1 MNDIFQIEAPATRA
15 ISLWQPWAQWVMLGW
30 KTIETR
36 RHDRFKGLVLQRIG
50 IHAAQKWDQDWERA
64 ASRYLTEE
72 QRKSTDR
79 MAKTGGGCILGTVF
93 VRDVSWL
100 LPDAAPKAL
109 IECES
114 MHRFGLILSEPRRF
128 EIPIQA
134 KGLQG
139 IFKFTEPTGC
149 TL

>member
-1 MNDIFQIEAPATRA
+1 MNDELFPVLESEATRA

-50 IHAAQKWDQDWERA
+50 IHAAQKWDETWVEVA
-64 ASRYLTEE
+64 GRYLTED
-72 QRKSTDR
+72 QCRMTAR

-93 VRDVSWL
+93 VRDASWL
-100 LPDAAPKAL
+100 LPAAANEAL
-109 IECES
+109 IECS
-114 MHRFGLILSEPRRF
+114 TIRRFGLILSDPKRF
-128 EIPIQA
+128 EIPIPA

-139 IFKFTEPTGC
+139 IFKFTAAA
-149 TL
+149 